1 MQRNMVVV
9 LAAVVGVSAGPALA
23 QGQAS
28 CSKAVEPNAAIE
40 ACSRVIAGGEAS
52 AAKRALL
59 VRGDA
64 YKRKG
69 MNREAAD
76 DFTAVLKQAPNTPD
90 ALLGRGEAYLAERQF
105 DRALADF
112 SALAAAVPGHATAL
126 IGLGYAHLAKDEA
139 ELAVEAFSRALAS
152 DARNGVA
159 FNNRGLAY
167 KKLGNLDLAI
177 RDFTSAVQF
186 HPLYALAYNNRAYA
200 YEAKGEK
207 ERAVQD
213 FRNALS
219 IDPSLTGARDG
230 LVRLGASGAF
240 VAEASERVR
249 QGQEVAEKNC
259 AWCHA
264 IGAEGKSP
272 NPEAPAFREI
282 HARHPILA
290 LRAPIARAIATP
302 HDRMPKLPLS
312 DSDVD
317 RIIAYINS
325 LDVKRSETAR

>member
-1 MQRNMVVV
+1 MQRNFLLV
-9 LAAVVGVSAGPALA
+9 LAAVVGVSAGPALV
-23 QGQAS
+23 QGQVS
-28 CSKAVEPNAAIE
+28 CSKAAQPNAAID
-40 ACSRVIAGGEAS
+40 ACSKMIAESKAP
-52 AAKRALL
+52 AKKAALL

-69 MNREAAD
+69 MNQEAVV
-76 DFTAVLKQAPNTPD
+76 DFTEVLKLHPKNET
-90 ALLGRGEAYLAERQF
+90 ALLGRGESYLADREF
-105 DRALADF
+105 DRAIADF
-112 SALAAAVPGHATAL
+112 AALAAVAPEHATAL
-126 IGLGYAHLAKDEA
+126 IGLGYAHLAKDET
-139 ELAVEAFSRALAS
+139 ELAVEAFSRALAA

-200 YEAKGEK
+200 YEAKGDK
-207 ERAVQD
+207 QRAVDD

-230 LVRLGASGAF
+230 LVRLGAAGAF

-264 IGAEGKSP
+264 IGAEGASP
-272 NPEAPAFREI
+272 NSQAPAFRAI

-312 DSDVD
+312 DGDVD

-325 LDVKRSETAR
+325 LAAPR

>member
-1 MQRNMVVV
+1 MQRYLIVV
-9 LAAVVGVSAGPALA
+9 LAALAGVSAGPGLA
-23 QGQAS
+23 QGQGS
-28 CSKAVEPNAAIE
+28 CSKAAQPNAAIE
-40 ACSRVIAGGEAS
+40 ACSRIIAEGEA
-52 AAKRALL
+52 AAKKAALL

-69 MNREAAD
+69 MNREAVV
-76 DFTAVLKQAPNTPD
+76 DFTAVLKQAPNDPE
-90 ALLGRGEAYLAERQF
+90 ALLGRGEAYLGDRQF
-105 DRALADF
+105 D
-112 SALAAAVPGHATAL
+112 SALVDFAALVAVAPRHATGL

-139 ELAVEAFSRALAS
+139 ELAVEAFSRALAD

-159 FNNRGLAY
+159 LNNRGLAY

-200 YEAKGEK
+200 YEAKGDK
-207 ERAVQD
+207 RRAIED

-230 LVRLGASGAF
+230 LVRLGVRGAF
-240 VAEASERVR
+240 VAEASERVQ

-264 IGAEGKSP
+264 IGATGASP
-272 NPEAPAFREI
+272 NPQAPPFRAI
-282 HARHPILA
+282 HDRHPILA

-312 DSDVD
+312 DGDVD

-325 LDVKRSETAR
+325 LATPR